1 MLHSIQ
7 HGRVPGRPAFR
18 QARSCPQASPRT
30 RPTTC
35 SSSSAWPPSLQAV
48 LLVPAGVA
56 AHPTDY
62 LQFFAPGNREAQ
74 RPDEPP
80 AEKKAP
86 GGGGA
91 ELAQLTRRFMVYVH
105 SKMMIVDDEVC
116 FVLSTEV

>member
-1 MLHSIQ
+1 MRRCSAPRALSKAYSTS
-7 HGRVPGRPAFR
+7 RPSAGPPSR
-18 QARSCPQASPRT
+18 QAAL
-30 RPTTC
+30 
-35 SSSSAWPPSLQAV
+35 AA
-48 LLVPAGVA
+48 PAGVS

-80 AEKKAP
+80 PEKKAP

-105 SKMMIVDDEVC
+105 SKMMIVDDEVRC
-116 FVLSTEV
+116 GCASAANLGLCVFGFGSAAYLGLL